1 MKAHMFLLQAILM
14 CYGTALAET
23 PFKQTISATPGG
35 EVSVEII
42 AGELTIIGWERNKV
56 LIEGILGDNVEEVE
70 VESDGDEINIQVE
83 LDDDRNIRD
92 EEYANLEIHV
102 PNGSKLDLESG
113 AAEIAVSGI
122 TGGIE
127 IESISGNILI
137 SDRPQTIDVE
147 SISGNILIEDGAGE
161 IEVKSVSGTITIAGD
176 SLTDVDV
183 ESVSGK
189 VQFEGDL
196 ATDGT
201 LSVGSVS
208 GDVLVLIPAGSSARI
223 DLETFKGNLESD
235 FGEMNTQKE
244 EFIPAKKARFTIGS
258 GSGAKISVETFSG
271 AIKIKQK

>member
-42 AGELTIIGWERNKV
+42 AGELTIIGWERNEV

-83 LDDDRNIRD
+83 LDDDRSIRN
-92 EEYANLEIHV
+92 EAYANLEIHV

-147 SISGNILIEDGAGE
+147 SISGNILVEDGAGE
-161 IEVKSVSGTITIAGD
+161 LEVKSVSGTITIAGD

-258 GSGAKISVETFSG
+258 GSDTKISVETFSG
-271 AIKIKQK
+271 TIEIKQK